1 MYSMLIDGFK
11 ICLLGLWLSG
21 CSGLRLGTTQSDPL
35 PGTASAADATKQ
47 TRSFKLGTGDVIDIK
62 VFREP
67 ELAGIYRV
75 NPHAEITFPLIGQ
88 VKLTGKDPYQIAEE
102 IRARL
107 ANGYLQNPQVT
118 VFVREY
124 HSQKVHILG
133 QVAKAGSQG
142 FQPGMTI
149 IQAVASAGGF
159 TNLAATNRVRVTR
172 VIEGAEQ
179 KYIIP
184 VGDIRNGNAP
194 NFTLRPGDIVY
205 IPEAIF

>member
-1 MYSMLIDGFK
+1 MKRIFLPLVTS
-11 ICLLGLWLSG
+11 LLVVSA
-21 CSGLRLGTTQSDPL
+21 CSSLRLGTGASDPL
-35 PGTASAADATKQ
+35 PRPSGEKISRAEGAKKFS
-47 TRSFKLGTGDVIDIK
+47 LGTGDVIDIK

-67 ELAGIYRV
+67 ELAGVYRV
-75 NPHAEITFPLIGQ
+75 NAYTEINFPLIGQ
-88 VKLTGKDPYQIAEE
+88 VKLQGKDPYQISEE

-124 HSQKVHILG
+124 NSQKVHVLG

-159 TNLAATNRVRVTR
+159 TKLAATNRVRVTR
-172 VIEGAEQ
+172 VVKGSER
-179 KYIIP
+179 KYVIP
-184 VGDIRNGNAP
+184 VGDIRTGNAP
-194 NFTLRPGDIVY
+194 DFSLLPGDIVY